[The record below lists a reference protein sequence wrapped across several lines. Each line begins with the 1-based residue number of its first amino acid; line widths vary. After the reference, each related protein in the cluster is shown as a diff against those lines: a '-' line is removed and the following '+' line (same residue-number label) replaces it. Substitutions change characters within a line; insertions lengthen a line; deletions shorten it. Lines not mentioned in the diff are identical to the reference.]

1 MTTTVRRGMN
11 PYMVLALTTLV
22 AFVASGVRMSY
33 GVFVVPLSDAFTL
46 SRAEAALPLSLSMVV
61 WGVMQPFTGAWMDT
75 YGPRRI
81 ILASLLTMALGF
93 VAASIAQSLWLLA
106 IGYALLVGSASSGLA
121 VAAFSILV
129 SRWFG
134 PEKRGRAIGI
144 ALAGIPVGSVLFAP
158 LTSAVVYRESWQTAF
173 LFLAAVLMLIALPLS
188 FIFLREPPSSTGAPR
203 AAAAGAGSLFSREVR
218 WALRTRAYWL
228 LLTAYFGCGSTG
240 WFLYGHLPA
249 IALDMG
255 LSPQQGATGLGLI
268 GVGGGMGAILGGW
281 AADRFGR
288 YHTLAGGY
296 LVRALGFFFLVY
308 IVHDV
313 TTFYLASLVAG
324 LSMFVTI
331 TVTQLLIYELFGA
344 AIAGRMIGLTFVLHQ
359 VGSTIGPYLG
369 GSMYDALGSY
379 TAALLI
385 SGGILLVS
393 AFLGWRL
400 KYAVKGQ
407 TSVR

>member
-1 MTTTVRRGMN
+1 
-11 PYMVLALTTLV
+11 
-22 AFVASGVRMSY
+22 
-33 GVFVVPLSDAFTL
+33 
-46 SRAEAALPLSLSMVV
+46 AEAALPLSLSMVV

-75 YGPRRI
+75 YGPQRI

-93 VAASIAQSLWLLA
+93 VVASIAQSLWLLA

-228 LLTAYFGCGSTG
+228 LLTAYFGCG
-240 WFLYGHLPA
+240 
-249 IALDMG
+249 
-255 LSPQQGATGLGLI
+255 
-268 GVGGGMGAILGGW
+268 
-281 AADRFGR
+281 
-288 YHTLAGGY
+288 
-296 LVRALGFFFLVY
+296 
-308 IVHDV
+308 
-313 TTFYLASLVAG
+313 
-324 LSMFVTI
+324 
-331 TVTQLLIYELFGA
+331 
-344 AIAGRMIGLTFVLHQ
+344 
-359 VGSTIGPYLG
+359 
-369 GSMYDALGSY
+369 
-379 TAALLI
+379 
-385 SGGILLVS
+385 
-393 AFLGWRL
+393 
-400 KYAVKGQ
+400 
-407 TSVR
+407 